1 MNDQKNLIIAVVAS
15 IAIFWGF
22 DYFYTSKK
30 IQPAVQNISTS
41 ALQSN
46 LPIVPHAM
54 SADATGIVLPRDSVI
69 KEDVRIT
76 INTPHIKGSIRL
88 KGALIDDIEL
98 TQYKETTEKN
108 SANVVLLS
116 PHKTKGAYTAAFNW
130 IGQGNTVCPNEET
143 VWKVEGGDKS
153 AELTPTKP
161 LNLIF
166 DNGEG
171 LRFKRTI
178 KVDENYLFTITDNVI
193 NESSSDVVIQQVGQV
208 TRYGTPKTSGF
219 FVLHEGGVGVFN
231 KALSEVSYSDIEK
244 KAHVKEST
252 TGGWIGFTDKYW
264 LVALIPSQTT
274 TTLCSYDD
282 VSPKSD
288 FPLPDH
294 LKNYQTKVMT
304 PQITLTAG
312 KVTETVHHLY
322 AGAKVLSLLDSYEKT
337 HGFDRFDL
345 AVDFGWFYFVTKNL
359 FYVLDF
365 FHKILGNF
373 GLAILLL
380 TILFKAMLFPFANKS
395 HRSMARMKD
404 LQPKM
409 EKLKV
414 LYAHDK
420 TRMNQELMNL
430 YKSEN
435 ANPMSGC
442 LPMLVQ
448 APIFFCLY
456 KVFFVTIEMRHA
468 PFFGWIHDLAAI
480 DPTTVFNLFGLISWT
495 PPAFLMIGAWPL
507 IMGATMVLQQ
517 KLGPQPADPQ
527 QAKIMMIMP
536 VMFTY
541 LFASFPAGL
550 VIYWAWSNI
559 LTILQQLYINQSS
572 KSDKAKRAAHT
583 RKKR

>member
-1 MNDQKNLIIAVVAS
+1 MSEQKNLIIAVAVS
-15 IAIFWGF
+15 IAIFLGF
-22 DYFYTSKK
+22 DFFYTSKK
-30 IQPAVQNISTS
+30 VQPLPVVASIATAQTS
-41 ALQSN
+41 AQVVPAN
-46 LPIVPHAM
+46 ALPHTLL
-54 SADATGIVLPRDSVI
+54 SRDESL
-69 KEDVRIT
+69 KEDARVLIKT
-76 INTPHIKGSIRL
+76 SHIKGSIRL
-88 KGALIDDIEL
+88 KGALIDDVEL
-98 TQYKETTEKN
+98 THFKETTDKN
-108 SANVVLLS
+108 SPNVVLLT
-116 PHKTKGAYTAAFNW
+116 PQKTKGGYTAAFNW
-130 IGQGNTVCPNEET
+130 VGQGNISCPNEST

-153 AELTPTKP
+153 VELTPSKP
-161 LNLIF
+161 LKLFF
-166 DNGEG
+166 DNGQG
-171 LRFKRTI
+171 IHFKRTI
-178 KVDENYLFTITDNVI
+178 VVDENYLFTVTDHVVNTGKT
-193 NESSSDVVIQQVGQV
+193 DVTLHQIGQV
-208 TRYGTPKTSGF
+208 TRYGTPETSGF
-219 FVLHEGGVGVFN
+219 FVLHEGGVGVLGH
-231 KALSEVSYSDIEK
+231 ALSEASYSDIEK
-244 KAHVKEST
+244 KTHISQST

-264 LVALIPSQTT
+264 LVALVPSQTT
-274 TTLCSYDD
+274 ATQCSYDYAAG
-282 VSPKSD
+282 SI
-288 FPLPDH
+288 
-294 LKNYQTKVMT
+294 YQSKIMT

-312 KVTETVHHLY
+312 KTTEVVQHLY
-322 AGAKVLSLLDSYEKT
+322 AGAKVLSTLERYEKT
-337 HGFDRFDL
+337 HGFDRLHL
-345 AVDFGWFYFVTKNL
+345 AVDFGWFYFLTKPL

-373 GLAILLL
+373 GLAILML
-380 TILFKAMLFPFANKS
+380 TILFKAILFPLANKS

-409 EKLKV
+409 EKLKT

-420 TRMNQELMNL
+420 VRMNQELMNL

-442 LPMLVQ
+442 LPMLIQ

-480 DPTTVFNLFGLISWT
+480 DPTTVFNLFGLIPWT

-527 QAKIMMIMP
+527 QAKVMMIMP

-550 VIYWAWSNI
+550 VIYWAWSNV
-559 LTILQQLYINQSS
+559 LTILQQLYINHSS
-572 KSDKAKRAAHT
+572 EMDKAKRAVNI

>member
-30 IQPAVQNISTS
+30 IQSAPQNTS
-41 ALQSN
+41 VSSAQSN
-46 LPIVPHAM
+46 SAITPINTPVIA
-54 SADATGIVLPRDSVI
+54 SDIILPRDAVL
-69 KEDVRIT
+69 KEDVRVT
-76 INTPHIKGSIRL
+76 INTSSIKGSIRL
-88 KGALIDDIEL
+88 KGALIDDVEL
-98 TQYKETTEKN
+98 TQYKETTDAN
-108 SANVVLLS
+108 SPNVVLLT
-116 PHKTKGAYTAAFNW
+116 PYKTKGSYIAAFNW
-130 IGQGNTVCPNEET
+130 AGQGDVVCPNENT
-143 VWKVEGGDKS
+143 VWKIEGDAKS
-153 AELTPTKP
+153 AELTPTQP
-161 LNLIF
+161 LKLFF
-166 DNGEG
+166 DNGKG
-171 LRFKRTI
+171 LRFNRTI
-178 KVDENYLFTITDNVI
+178 QVDENYLFTVIDNVT
-193 NESSSDVVIQQVGQV
+193 NTGKTDVTLQQSSHV
-208 TRYGTPKTSGF
+208 TRNGTPQTSGF
-219 FVLHEGGVGVFN
+219 FVLHEGGVGVLDH
-231 KALSEVSYSDIEK
+231 ALSEVSYSDMEK
-244 KAHVKEST
+244 KGHIQQDT

-264 LVALIPSQTT
+264 FVALIPSQTMPT
-274 TTLCSYDD
+274 HCSYDY
-282 VSPKSD
+282 SAGSI
-288 FPLPDH
+288 
-294 LKNYQTKVMT
+294 YQTQVMT
-304 PQITLTAG
+304 PQMTLAAG
-312 KVTETVHHLY
+312 KSIETVQHLY
-322 AGAKVLSLLDSYEKT
+322 AGAKVLSILDSYEKT

-345 AVDFGWFYFVTKNL
+345 AVDFGWFYFLTKPL

-380 TILFKAMLFPFANKS
+380 TVLFKALLFPLANKS

-409 EKLKV
+409 EKLKTQ
-414 LYAHDK
+414 YAHDK
-420 TRMNQELMNL
+420 MRMNQELMNL

-468 PFFGWIHDLAAI
+468 PFFGWIHDLAAT
-480 DPTTVFNLFGLISWT
+480 DPTSVFNLFGLIPWA

-559 LTILQQLYINQSS
+559 LTILQQLYINCSS
-572 KSDKAKRAAHT
+572 EREKAKRTVNT

>member
-1 MNDQKNLIIAVVAS
+1 MSEQKNLIIAVAAS

-22 DYFYTSKK
+22 DFFYTSKK
-30 IQPAVQNISTS
+30 VQPQPAILSSTGT
-41 ALQSN
+41 QSN
-46 LPIVPHAM
+46 APIVPVNAM
-54 SADATGIVLPRDSVI
+54 PAATDVVLPRDTAL
-69 KEDVRIT
+69 KEDARVL
-76 INTPHIKGSIRL
+76 INTSHIKGSIRL
-88 KGALIDDIEL
+88 KGALIDDVEL
-98 TQYKETTEKN
+98 TQYKETTDKN
-108 SANVVLLS
+108 SPNVVLLT
-116 PHKTKGAYTAAFNW
+116 PEKTKGAYVAAFNW
-130 IGQGNTVCPNEET
+130 AAQGSVICPDEST

-153 AELTPTKP
+153 AELTPSKP
-161 LNLIF
+161 LKLFF
-166 DNGEG
+166 DNGQG
-171 LRFKRTI
+171 IHFKRTI
-178 KVDENYLFTITDNVI
+178 TVDENYLFTVTDHVVNTGKT
-193 NESSSDVVIQQVGQV
+193 DVVLQQVSNV
-208 TRYGTPKTSGF
+208 TRYGTPQTSGF
-219 FVLHEGGVGVFN
+219 FVLHEGGVGVLGH
-231 KALSEVSYSDIEK
+231 ALSEATYSDIEK
-244 KAHVKEST
+244 KVHIQQST

-264 LVALIPSQTT
+264 LVSLIPSQTMPVQT
-274 TTLCSYDD
+274 SYDYAAGG
-282 VSPKSD
+282 V
-288 FPLPDH
+288 
-294 LKNYQTKVMT
+294 YQTKVVA
-304 PQITLTAG
+304 PQITLQTG
-312 KVTETVHHLY
+312 KSTEAVQHLY
-322 AGAKVLSLLDSYEKT
+322 AGAKVLSTLELYEKT
-337 HGFDRFDL
+337 HGFDRFHL
-345 AVDFGWFYFVTKNL
+345 AVDFGWFYFLTKPL

-380 TILFKAMLFPFANKS
+380 TVLFKAILFPLANKS

-409 EKLKV
+409 EKLKT

-420 TRMNQELMNL
+420 MRMNQELMNL

-442 LPMLVQ
+442 LPMLIQ

-480 DPTTVFNLFGLISWT
+480 DPTTVFNLFGLIPWT

-527 QAKIMMIMP
+527 QAKVMMIMP

-559 LTILQQLYINQSS
+559 LTILQQLYINRSS
-572 KSDKAKRAAHT
+572 ENDKAKRIANT